1 MVEAERLTMG
11 HIVKIWVGD
20 KSGMDYGGGRKRWWE
35 TDSECILQ
43 VEVTEIAEIGR
54 EVGEK
59 DENQKDSKILSPSNR
74 KDGVASN

>member
-1 MVEAERLTMG
+1 M
-11 HIVKIWVGD
+11 
-20 KSGMDYGGGRKRWWE
+20 
-35 TDSECILQ
+35 Q
-43 VEVTEIAEIGR
+43 VEVTEIAEIGC